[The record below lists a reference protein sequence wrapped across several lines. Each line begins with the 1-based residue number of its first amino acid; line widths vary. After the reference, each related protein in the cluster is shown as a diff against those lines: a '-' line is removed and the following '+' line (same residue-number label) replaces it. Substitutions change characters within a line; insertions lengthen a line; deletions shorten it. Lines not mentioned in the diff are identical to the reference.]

1 MRVLYLVGRISL
13 WVAAGIAVVVGAILM
28 ACVRGCQ
35 VRG

>member
-13 WVAAGIAVVVGAILM
+13 AVGMGIALVIGAILM